1 MVMKDGAK
9 EVARDTALHITLVTT
24 TAHEVRMDVTEAA
37 VIHIWS
43 KSKISGEIY
52 FSYANYTRQN
62 LFIDSDLKKP
72 IRRKPKGAVAQAQGR
87 IKRQLEQAQAQREQ
101 AAKVPKKE
109 QISVNVNDIV
119 EELKIQDES
128 GEVSTRLKEDLWNLL
143 LKNKIQ
149 NL

>member
-1 MVMKDGAK
+1 MTVDDSGVERRDRGDQPKADRSTRSVGVGA
-9 EVARDTALHITLVTT
+9 RLQQCRHRLGTA
-24 TAHEVRMDVTEAA
+24 A
-37 VIHIWS
+37 
-43 KSKISGEIY
+43 
-52 FSYANYTRQN
+52 
-62 LFIDSDLKKP
+62 DSCGKQWRP
-72 IRRKPKGAVAQAQGR
+72 PE
-87 IKRQLEQAQAQREQ
+87 EQAQAKREQ

>member
-1 MVMKDGAK
+1 M
-9 EVARDTALHITLVTT
+9 
-24 TAHEVRMDVTEAA
+24 
-37 VIHIWS
+37 
-43 KSKISGEIY
+43 
-52 FSYANYTRQN
+52 
-62 LFIDSDLKKP
+62 
-72 IRRKPKGAVAQAQGR
+72 AQAQGR
-87 IKRQLEQAQAQREQ
+87 IKRQLEKAHAQSEQ
-101 AAKVPKKE
+101 AAKVLKKE

>member
-1 MVMKDGAK
+1 M
-9 EVARDTALHITLVTT
+9 
-24 TAHEVRMDVTEAA
+24 
-37 VIHIWS
+37 
-43 KSKISGEIY
+43 
-52 FSYANYTRQN
+52 
-62 LFIDSDLKKP
+62 
-72 IRRKPKGAVAQAQGR
+72 AQAQGR

-109 QISVNVNDIV
+109 QISVNVKK
-119 EELKIQDES
+119 LKIQDES

>member
-9 EVARDTALHITLVTT
+9 EVARDTALHITLVSTT
-24 TAHEVRMDVTEAA
+24 VHEVRMDVTEAA

-43 KSKISGEIY
+43 KSKISGKIY
-52 FSYANYTRQN
+52 FSYANYTRQK
-62 LFIDSDLKKP
+62 FIDSDLKKP

-101 AAKVPKKE
+101 AAKVLKKE

-119 EELKIQDES
+119 PMSVS
-128 GEVSTRLKEDLWNLL
+128 GDQHPWQPADQRCRRPQSGLSITPV
-143 LKNKIQ
+143 
-149 NL
+149 